1 MSQTTYSADLQRRLL
16 DLSRRLLALSDTNL
30 NPLEASSLANDLQAV
45 IRYHEWR
52 YYVLHEPVLGDTDF
66 DKLFKKLEAVEQQ
79 FPELQTPDSP
89 TQRVSSDLIENFA
102 AVQHLTPMLSLQNSY
117 DAEDLNEFDEQV
129 KKNADLPAEMVDIAY
144 VVEPKFDGG
153 TIVLLYENDVLVRAA
168 TRGNG
173 AVGDEITLNAKVIP
187 SIPLRAEFSKLGI
200 RRVELRGEALIA
212 KKNFEAVNAIRQKR
226 GDTLFANPRN
236 AATGGLRMKNPR
248 ELAERRVEAFVY
260 QLGYFELENSADTGG
275 GANLL
280 DRFETHQQTIETLRD
295 LGFKVPTIESKR
307 CKNIAEVAEFCSE
320 WAEKRD
326 RYDYEI
332 DGMVVK
338 VDDLGIQSR
347 CGSTSHHPRWAI
359 AYKFQA
365 RQATTKLLSV
375 EFQVGKIGTIT
386 PVAKVEPVQVAGVTV
401 SSISLHNEDNIRS
414 RDLRLGDTVVIERA
428 GDVIPQIVKS
438 IADLRDGSE
447 TAVEYPKFCPMN
459 GAEQVPLVKE
469 EGEAAWR
476 CVSCTCG
483 AQDLQRMIFH
493 VSKHAMNIES
503 FGESNIERFQKLGW
517 VKNIVDIYRI
527 DYQRVA
533 NLDGFGAK
541 SATNLRT
548 SIDKAK
554 QNPIHRLLHSLSIHQ
569 LGREAAKLVAAE
581 IENVFDLQDW
591 AAERYTQIKGIGPV
605 LAQNMVNFFGSE
617 KNISMLESLRDL
629 GVNMQATDEDR
640 PKTAANTGGGRLSGK
655 TILFTGTL
663 TTFTRERAEAAAL
676 AEGATLVSGV
686 SKNLNVLVVGEK
698 AGSKL
703 EKAQKIATVEIMTE
717 QQFLAFLNAE

>member
-1 MSQTTYSADLQRRLL
+1 MSQQAYSPDMQRRLL
-16 DLSRRLLALSDTNL
+16 DLSRRLLAHANATNA
-30 NPLEASSLANDLQAV
+30 LEATTLATDLQTV

-66 DKLFKKLEAVEQQ
+66 DQLFKKLEHLEAM
-79 FPELQTPDSP
+79 FPELQTVDSP
-89 TQRVSSDLIENFA
+89 TQRVSSDLIDNFA

-117 DAEDLNEFDEQV
+117 NAEDLTEFDEQV
-129 KKNADLPAEMVDIAY
+129 KKNADLPSEMVDIGY

-153 TIVLLYENDVLVRAA
+153 TIVLLYENDLLVRAA

-173 AVGDEITLNAKVIP
+173 AIGDEITLNAKVIP
-187 SIPLRAEFSKLGI
+187 SIPLRADFSKFGI

-212 KKNFEAVNAIRQKR
+212 KKNFEIVNAMRQQR

-260 QLGYFELENSADTGG
+260 QLGYFELENGSDTGG

-280 DRFETHQQTIETLRD
+280 DKFETHQQTIETLRD
-295 LGFKVPTIESKR
+295 LGFKVPTDVSKR
-307 CKNIAEVAEFCSE
+307 CKNIAEVAKFCSE
-320 WAEKRD
+320 WGEKRD
-326 RYDYEI
+326 NYDYEI

-365 RQATTKLLSV
+365 RQATTKLISV

-401 SSISLHNEDNIRS
+401 SSISLHNEENIRS
-414 RDLRLGDTVVIERA
+414 RDLRLGDTVIVERA

-438 IADLRDGSE
+438 IPDLRNGSE
-447 TAVEYPKFCPMN
+447 TVVEYPTFCPMN
-459 GAEQVPLVKE
+459 AIEKVPLVKE

-476 CVSCTCG
+476 CVTCTCG

-503 FGESNIERFQKLGW
+503 FGESNLERFQKLGW
-517 VKNIVDIYRI
+517 VKSIVDIYKI

-541 SATNLRT
+541 SATNLRN

-569 LGREAAKLVAAE
+569 MGREAAKLVASE
-581 IENVFDLQDW
+581 IENVFDLTHW
-591 AAERYTQIKGIGPV
+591 TVERYTQIKGIGPV
-605 LAQNMVNFFGSE
+605 LAQNMVAFFDNE
-617 KNISMLESLRDL
+617 KNMLMLESLREL
-629 GVNMQATDEDR
+629 GVNMTATDEDK
-640 PKTAANTGGGRLSGK
+640 PKNAANIEGRLTGK

-663 TTFTRERAEAAAL
+663 TTFTREKAEAAAIS
-676 AEGATLVSGV
+676 EGATLISGV
-686 SKNLNVLVVGEK
+686 SKNLNILVVGEK

-703 EKAQKIATVEIMTE
+703 EKAQKIATIEIMTE
-717 QQFLAFLNAE
+717 QQFLEFLNS